1 MPPLTSQKGIGLSYG
16 SRLPT
21 STVLTNLPGISRVPT
36 VGLNYNDLGG
46 AFSLPLPLFAAPEI
60 VRRVESGLPATP
72 YLAHLVC

>member
-1 MPPLTSQKGIGLSYG
+1 MPPLTSQTGIGLSYG

-36 VGLNYNDLGG
+36 VGLNYDDLGG

-60 VRRVESGLPATP
+60 VRRVESGWPATP
-72 YLAHLVC
+72 SLAHLVC